1 MGLLTMATNL
11 PALLFS
17 LFTGVWV
24 DRVRRRIL
32 MIACDIGR
40 FALLVT
46 IPLAAVAGVLKMP
59 QLYLVILCAS
69 LLDLIFGV
77 AYQAYLPSLV
87 PAEQLLAGNSRLTAS
102 ASVAMVSGWSLA
114 GWIVEWI
121 GAPFAIGIDAISFL
135 ASAVAIAS
143 IDKPETAS

>member
-1 MGLLTMATNL
+1 VGETVSAFGTYIGDVSISFAAVIVLGATPMQMGLLTMATNL

-24 DRVRRRIL
+24 DRVRRRVL
-32 MIACDIGR
+32 MISCDIGR

-69 LLDLIFGV
+69 LLDLIFGW
-77 AYQAYLPSLV
+77 PIK
-87 PAEQLLAGNSRLTAS
+87 PTCPRWCSRNNCRPIA
-102 ASVAMVSGWSLA
+102 
-114 GWIVEWI
+114 
-121 GAPFAIGIDAISFL
+121 
-135 ASAVAIAS
+135 AV
-143 IDKPETAS
+143 